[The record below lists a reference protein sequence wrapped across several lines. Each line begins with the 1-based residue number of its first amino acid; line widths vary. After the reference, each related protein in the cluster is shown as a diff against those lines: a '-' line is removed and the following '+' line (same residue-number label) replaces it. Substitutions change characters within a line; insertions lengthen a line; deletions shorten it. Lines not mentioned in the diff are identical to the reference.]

1 MEIIIIALL
10 ALIGGFLLIKN
21 YNKIDTKLFGNNNPD
36 YKPSGLG
43 IIQFAMITGAVF
55 GAIYIYNQ
63 FTDGSEK
70 LNSVYYYTATSLLV
84 IVITIAVF
92 NVLTGDGSIG
102 TIVSKSLFIAICSI
116 IAFGVGLATTFI
128 VFVGLLIYIISTGV
142 KSAYEEEERKSIIK
156 TKSGLMGEG
165 DMTLRRVSGDV
176 YENEGGERFR
186 RDGNTVKSIAPD
198 EL

>member
-142 KSAYEEEERKSIIK
+142 KSAYEEERKSIIK

-165 DMTLRRVSGDV
+165 SMTLRRVSGDV

>member
-165 DMTLRRVSGDV
+165 SMTLRRVSGDV

>member
-165 DMTLRRVSGDV
+165 GMTLRRVSGDV

>member
-116 IAFGVGLATTFI
+116 IAFGVRLATTFI

-165 DMTLRRVSGDV
+165 SMTLRRVSGDV

>member
-92 NVLTGDGSIG
+92 NVLTGYGSIG

-165 DMTLRRVSGDV
+165 SMTLRRVSGDV